1 MTDTSQNLR
10 DGWGGGGLIWVAN
23 LSSLDFFAF
32 RFVETPRIFI
42 IAQ

>member
-1 MTDTSQNLR
+1 VTDTSQNLR
-10 DGWGGGGLIWVAN
+10 DGGGGLIWVAN